1 MDRPGLQAATNALL
15 AGGSAVW
22 VDASHPVGGCRMK
35 DMLEHPTQAET
46 RSTPGQEPRVSSADM
61 LDNFHHFIAPTL
73 PHLIALL
80 ARPAPTFPPEGA
92 TLLIVDSVST
102 LFNQAFA
109 QSNKYDE
116 NRPSGKKSDV
126 AQWASGRRWAVMT
139 DLVSAVAKLAATR
152 NMAVILTSQTTTK
165 MRFGNTAL
173 LQPTMSGTAWDLGIS
188 SRILLYQDW
197 KAETNNE
204 PTQKRTAAVPD
215 LRFAAVSK
223 IGGVSLEGFGHIV
236 PFSIVTV
243 RRVHLLVHDS

>member
-1 MDRPGLQAATNALL
+1 
-15 AGGSAVW
+15 
-22 VDASHPVGGCRMK
+22 
-35 DMLEHPTQAET
+35 
-46 RSTPGQEPRVSSADM
+46 M

-80 ARPAPTFPPEGA
+80 THPAPTFPPEGA

-102 LFNQAFA
+102 LFSQAFV
-109 QSNKYDE
+109 QSNKYEE
-116 NRPSGKKSDV
+116 NRPSSKKSDV

-152 NMAVILTSQTTTK
+152 NMAVIITSQTTTK

-173 LQPTMSGTAWDLGIS
+173 LQPAMSGTAWDLGIS

-197 KAETNNE
+197 KAETDNE
-204 PTQKRTAAVPD
+204 STQKRTAAVPD

-236 PFSIVTV
+236 PFSIVSDGMREIEIASTAFSIPEPTV
-243 RRVHLLVHDS
+243 PLQAVLKRKREEVADSASDSGDEVSDGELSWVADGLAVDK